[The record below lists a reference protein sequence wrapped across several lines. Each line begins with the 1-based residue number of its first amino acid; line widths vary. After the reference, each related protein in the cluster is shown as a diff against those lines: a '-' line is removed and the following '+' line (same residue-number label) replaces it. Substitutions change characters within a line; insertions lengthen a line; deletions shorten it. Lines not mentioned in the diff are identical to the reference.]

1 MVKSIWV
8 AGGCFWGIQKY
19 FDSIK
24 GVRHTIVGY
33 SQGNVINPSYEQV
46 CTQTTNHTE
55 TVQVDY
61 DDRFVSLTSILEHLY
76 QIIDPFSLNKQGED
90 IGNQYRSG
98 IYYVDHE
105 DALIIKNFL
114 LQKQN
119 QTSKKIMIE
128 VHKLH
133 NFNIAEEYHQKYLDK
148 NPNGYCHVNL
158 SLSKKRFN

>member
-1 MVKSIWV
+1 MIKSIWI

-19 FDSIK
+19 FDNII
-24 GVRHTIVGY
+24 GVNHTVVGY

-55 TVQVDY
+55 TVQINY
-61 DDRFVSLTSILEHLY
+61 DDRFVSLTIILEHIY

-90 IGNQYRSG
+90 VGSQYRSG

-105 DALIIKNFL
+105 DEFIIKDFL
-114 LQKQN
+114 LKKQN
-119 QTSKKIMIE
+119 QTPKKIMIE
-128 VHKLH
+128 VERLR

-148 NPNGYCHVNL
+148 NPNSYCHVDL
-158 SLSKKRFN
+158 SLSKKEFK